1 MLKQKHFAF
10 KSRSHARQ
18 ELDKLIKKGLISNY
32 RISWDTQLRMKV
44 EVKHTG
50 SIANQEQFN

>member
-1 MLKQKHFAF
+1 MLKRKHFAF

-50 SIANQEQFN
+50 SIANQH